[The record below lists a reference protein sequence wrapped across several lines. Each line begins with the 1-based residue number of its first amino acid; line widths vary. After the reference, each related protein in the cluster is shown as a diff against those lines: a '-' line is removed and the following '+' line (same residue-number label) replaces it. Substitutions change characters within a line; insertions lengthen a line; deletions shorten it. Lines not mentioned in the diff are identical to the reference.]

1 MPTTR
6 SPDGTDI
13 FFEEVGTGPI
23 LVLLHGFLGN
33 GANWERCGYLDALK
47 QSFRLLI
54 MDARGHGKSGK
65 PREPEAY
72 YTERRVED
80 VVAVVESAG
89 GGPAAFWGYSMGGR
103 AGFGCMA
110 DAPEMFE
117 RIIVGGIHV
126 LDENHE
132 SFSSQFEER
141 AKLLDEGMA
150 ALVNSMPNLTQGQR
164 ENMLKQDARALAAC
178 TRGVAAQAGLTEKV
192 RNLKGHALVYAGS
205 DDPVFDL
212 AKQSVQYLTNAAF
225 LELKGLN
232 HGQGFTNSSAIL
244 PHALEFLKA
253 LQVKHMAPKLR

>member
-6 SPDGTDI
+6 SPDGTRI
-13 FFEEVGTGPI
+13 YFKEVGSGPI

-33 GANWERCGYLDALK
+33 GADWQRCGYLEALK
-47 QSFRLLI
+47 GRFRLLI

-65 PREPEAY
+65 PHEPEAY
-72 YTERRVED
+72 STERRVED
-80 VVAVVESAG
+80 VMAVVESAG

-110 DAPEMFE
+110 YAPELFE

-132 SFSSQFEER
+132 SFSSQFEGR
-141 AKLLDEGMA
+141 AKLLDEGML
-150 ALVNSMPNLTQGQR
+150 ALVNSTPNLPQGQR

-192 RNLKGHALVYAGS
+192 RNFNGLALVYAGS

-212 AKQSVQYLTNAAF
+212 AKQSMQYLTNAAF

-232 HGQGFTNSSAIL
+232 HGQGFTNSSTIM
-244 PHALEFLKA
+244 PHALEFLT
-253 LQVKHMAPKLR
+253 KL

>member
-6 SPDGTDI
+6 SPDGTPI
-13 FFEEVGTGPI
+13 FFEEVGNGPI

-33 GANWERCGYLDALK
+33 GTNWRRCGYLAALK
-47 QSFRLLI
+47 ERFRLLI

-72 YTERRVED
+72 STERRVED
-80 VVAVVESAG
+80 VIAVVESAG
-89 GGPAAFWGYSMGGR
+89 DGPAAFWGYSMGGR
-103 AGFGCMA
+103 AGFGSMA
-110 DAPEMFE
+110 YARELFE

-141 AKLLDEGMA
+141 AKLLDEGML
-150 ALVNSMPNLTQGQR
+150 ALVNSTPNLTQIQR
-164 ENMLKQDARALAAC
+164 ENILKQDARALAAC

-192 RNLKGHALVYAGS
+192 GNFNGHALVYAGS

-212 AKQSVQYLTNAAF
+212 AKQSMQYLTNATF

-244 PHALEFLKA
+244 PHALEFLKE
-253 LQVKHMAPKLR
+253 L

>member
-6 SPDGTDI
+6 SPDGTRI
-13 FFEEVGTGPI
+13 FFEEVGNGPI
-23 LVLLHGFLGN
+23 LLLLHGFLGN
-33 GANWERCGYLDALK
+33 GADWQRCGYLEALK
-47 QSFRLLI
+47 GRFRLLI

-65 PREPEAY
+65 PHEPEAY
-72 YTERRVED
+72 STERRHED

-103 AGFGCMA
+103 AGFGSMA
-110 DAPEMFE
+110 YARELFE

-141 AKLLDEGMA
+141 AKLLDEGML
-150 ALVNSMPNLTQGQR
+150 ALVNSTPNLTQGQR
-164 ENMLKQDARALAAC
+164 ENILKQDARALAAC

-192 RNLKGHALVYAGS
+192 GNFNGRALVYVGS

-212 AKQSVQYLTNAAF
+212 AKQSMQYLTNVTF

-232 HGQGFTNSSAIL
+232 HGQGFTNSPAIL

-253 LQVKHMAPKLR
+253 L